1 MYLLVGDSREL
12 ERVLVQQVASLRG
25 ELNAGA
31 LDQEGVVVLDEEP
44 FGITI
49 SSEEKKKR
57 GGGGSVSIV
66 RPVRVSHEVQAGE
79 HSFFELNTQVLPSFF
94 LPGKISRHFE
104 LEKSQNRENKRSI
117 R

>member
-44 FGITI
+44 VKINDI
-49 SSEEKKKR
+49 HSKKR
-57 GGGGSVSIV
+57 V
-66 RPVRVSHEVQAGE
+66 EVNINCLVCPCVLLKCRQANIFL
-79 HSFFELNTQVLPSFF
+79 SWNTQVRLVFF
-94 LPGKISRHFE
+94 LTR
-104 LEKSQNRENKRSI
+104 
-117 R
+117 

>member
-44 FGITI
+44 VRSNDIQL
-49 SSEEKKKR
+49 KR
-57 GGGGSVSIV
+57 EG
-66 RPVRVSHEVQAGE
+66 R
-79 HSFFELNTQVLPSFF
+79 L
-94 LPGKISRHFE
+94 
-104 LEKSQNRENKRSI
+104 RSI
-117 R
+117 STNWSVHVSF